1 MSNTF
6 KLPEIILNNLKN
18 ESNTDENIFCVYNY
32 VQEHINND
40 DDLEQLYL
48 AIIEFKPNAHFVGQY
63 AWELFKKNRTA
74 VAVSLL
80 KNKEKYSGDDFG
92 WEVFKS

>member
-32 VQEHINND
+32 VQAE
-40 DDLEQLYL
+40 
-48 AIIEFKPNAHFVGQY
+48 
-63 AWELFKKNRTA
+63 
-74 VAVSLL
+74 
-80 KNKEKYSGDDFG
+80 KEKEYPMMQRDWGIAESIAVLMRHSSFLS
-92 WEVFKS
+92 K